1 MFMEY
6 VSEILKAIAS
16 LLWPVIVIV
25 ILLAFRRQ
33 VAGLIETARSRK
45 FVVKVGEMELSMDE
59 YNKQQ
64 SDLIKDLQNQV
75 AAMQKSQDPR
85 QRDET
90 ASFAA
95 EDASR
100 MHMRSILWVDDYP
113 RNNAVLIENLRQAG
127 IAVTTSVTT
136 QEALGRLR
144 TLPFDKVVTDLDHP
158 DNGSP
163 NATAGIELVK
173 SVRVMNK
180 DIPIY
185 IYTSAYKAEKMF
197 LEAQEAGA
205 NQITASPTI
214 LMALLKN

>member
-127 IAVTTSVTT
+127 IAVTTSTRLSPTWTT
-136 QEALGRLR
+136 
-144 TLPFDKVVTDLDHP
+144 P
-158 DNGSP
+158 
-163 NATAGIELVK
+163 
-173 SVRVMNK
+173 
-180 DIPIY
+180 
-185 IYTSAYKAEKMF
+185 
-197 LEAQEAGA
+197 
-205 NQITASPTI
+205 ITARPTPPP
-214 LMALLKN
+214 ASSWSNPCGS